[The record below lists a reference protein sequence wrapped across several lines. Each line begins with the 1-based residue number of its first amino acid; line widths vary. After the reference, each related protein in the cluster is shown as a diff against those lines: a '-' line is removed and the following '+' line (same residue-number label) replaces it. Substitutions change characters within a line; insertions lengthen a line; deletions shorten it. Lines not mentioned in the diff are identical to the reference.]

1 MAKLTLST
9 EGKILKEISIEKDC
23 MIIGRKKESDI
34 HIDSMSVSGR
44 HAKLVMIKNDAFIQD
59 LGSTNGTFLNAE
71 KVSQAHLDDGDII
84 TLGTYS
90 LKYVA
95 EQEDDMPKKLNGSSH
110 SDASDQTQAHLQILD
125 APDNQPKIIPITS
138 KMVTLGKPGTH
149 VAAITQRNDDYYF
162 VHVDGG
168 ISGAPSTVNDEP
180 VAEQGR
186 QLKDHDVIEVAGIK
200 MEFHTA

>member
-9 EGKILKEISIEKDC
+9 EGKIVKEIPIDKDC
-23 MIIGRKKESDI
+23 LTIGRKKENDI

-44 HAKLVMIKNDAFIQD
+44 HAKIVLIENDAFIQD
-59 LGSTNGTFLNAE
+59 LGSTNGTFVNAE
-71 KVSQAHLDDGDII
+71 KITQAHLDDGDII

-95 EQEDDMPKKLNGSSH
+95 EAEQVPSKKLNGSSF
-110 SDASDQTQAHLQILD
+110 STPSDQTQAHLEILD

-162 VHVDGG
+162 IHVDGG
-168 ISGAPSTVNDEP
+168 EEDAPSTVNDEP
-180 VAEQGR
+180 VAEKR
-186 QLKDHDVIEVAGIK
+186 QLKDHDVIEVAGVK
-200 MEFHTA
+200 MEFRTG

>member
-1 MAKLTLST
+1 MAKLILST
-9 EGKILKEISIEKDC
+9 EGKILQEIPVEKDC
-23 MIIGRKKESDI
+23 LVIGRKKENDI
-34 HIDSMSVSGR
+34 HIDSMSVSGQ
-44 HAKLVMIKNDAFIQD
+44 HAKLVMIEDDAFIQD
-59 LGSTNGTFLNAE
+59 LGSTNGTFVNAE
-71 KVSQAHLDDGDII
+71 KIGQAYLEDGDII

-90 LKYVA
+90 LKYAA
-95 EQEDDMPKKLNGSSH
+95 EHNDAKPQKLNGSSH

-149 VAAITQRNDDYYF
+149 VAAITQRNDDFYF

-168 ISGAPSTVNDEP
+168 TAGAPSRVNDEP
-180 VAEQGR
+180 VEEQGH